1 MKFDFGTHRKVLL
14 TEIKQVFPAEEE
26 KRDVW
31 SFKWKTGCRQ
41 TSTAEI
47 ENENSHIYI
56 GAIRKSA
63 DRKKTDDLSKKCF
76 SFDDYLECTVV
87 FPESAL

>member
-1 MKFDFGTHRKVLL
+1 MRYSHTTIIIYSTTQSLVVKFDFGTHRKVLL

-63 DRKKTDDLSKKCF
+63 DRKKNR
-76 SFDDYLECTVV
+76 
-87 FPESAL
+87 